1 MNKGLLIVLSGP
13 SGSGKGTINQVI
25 AEDPNIFISVSATT
39 RCPREG
45 EEHGRHYYFISRG
58 EFEDRLAN
66 NGMLEYNEY
75 CGNYYGT
82 PKKEVQERLENGNDV
97 ILEIDVN
104 GALNVMKRVEDVVS
118 IFIMPPSLAVLEE
131 RLRGRG
137 TESEEVIRQRMN
149 EALTELKKA
158 VEYDYIVVNDNLDDA
173 ISEVKAI
180 LTAEKHKCVRM
191 KPFVEG
197 VLNYGN
203 E

>member
-25 AEDPNIFISVSATT
+25 AEDPNVFLSVSATT
-39 RCPREG
+39 RSPREG
-45 EEHGRHYYFISRG
+45 EQHGQHYYFITRE
-58 EFEDRLAN
+58 EFEGRLKQD
-66 NGMLEYNEY
+66 GMLEYNEY

-104 GALNVMKRVEDVVS
+104 GALNVMERVDDVVS
-118 IFIMPPSLAVLEE
+118 IFIMPPNLEVLED

-137 TESEEVIRQRMN
+137 TESEDVIRQRMN
-149 EALTELKKA
+149 EALTELGKA
-158 VEYDYIVVNDNLDDA
+158 EQYDYIVVNDNLDDA
-173 ISEVKAI
+173 ISEVRAI
-180 LTAEKHKCVRM
+180 LTAEKHKITRM
-191 KPFVEG
+191 REFVKG

>member
-25 AEDPNIFISVSATT
+25 AEDPNVFLSVSATT
-39 RCPREG
+39 RSPREG
-45 EEHGRHYYFISRG
+45 EQHGQHYYFITRE
-58 EFEDRLAN
+58 EFEDRLKQD
-66 NGMLEYNEY
+66 GMLEYNEY

-82 PKKEVQERLENGNDV
+82 PKKEMQQRLENGNDV

-104 GALNVMKRVEDVVS
+104 GALNVMERVDDVVS
-118 IFIMPPSLAVLEE
+118 IFIMPPSLEVLEY

-149 EALTELKKA
+149 EAITEIGKA
-158 VEYDYIVVNDNLDDA
+158 DQYDYIVVNDKLDDA
-173 ISEVKAI
+173 ISEVRAI
-180 LTAEKHKCVRM
+180 LSAEKHKITRM
-191 KPFVEG
+191 REFVKG